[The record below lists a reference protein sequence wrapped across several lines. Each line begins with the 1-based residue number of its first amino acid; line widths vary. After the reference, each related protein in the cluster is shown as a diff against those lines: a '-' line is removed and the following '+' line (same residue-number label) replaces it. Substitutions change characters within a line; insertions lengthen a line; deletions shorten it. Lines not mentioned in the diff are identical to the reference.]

1 MKLIYRMDDTS
12 NCVNRNII
20 KKNRSQLDTG
30 VVEETVCTT
39 GRVTVAVGGEIGNM
53 LLVTVEAGGGTCA
66 TELGGAGLGIE
77 LGTPD

>member
-1 MKLIYRMDDTS
+1 
-12 NCVNRNII
+12 
-20 KKNRSQLDTG
+20 
-30 VVEETVCTT
+30 
-39 GRVTVAVGGEIGNM
+39 M